1 MPTRPLSHIINS
13 ILWPALIV
21 WIMAFMA
28 LSAAAQTTRPTLQ
41 YVGIYSQPAA
51 SLAKWRERGMTLAM
65 HWESESGKV
74 TQAQWRAA
82 ARAAGLVYID
92 TYLADADVDDP
103 HLVGWILKDSDE
115 WNRAR
120 GNPATRPAVAPFIA
134 EAQKLTALNKTRGAS
149 KWIVANADGPGVT
162 TAMWEKP
169 PYPGIANNEKALLPH
184 LTARS
189 WDWYPVVNTA
199 ANTPEQIARRP
210 MYLPAQ
216 AGWRIRTWCEAWGA
230 PAARQIAIVEAAKGW
245 RAPLGVTGAQMIE
258 QAEYLMGDRPFP
270 VPDANA
276 RPVQYQGQLAD
287 ALIFW
292 TANGQDGPGWRW
304 DVCTDDQLAAMKTIT
319 NRYAAPATQP
329 TSQQPTLAD
338 MIRRLDAID
347 AVLRDIRDRQDRPL
361 KP

>member
-1 MPTRPLSHIINS
+1 MRRASDRAAEVL
-13 ILWPALIV
+13 LAV
-21 WIMAFMA
+21 WILLTAA
-28 LSAAAQTTRPTLQ
+28 LLSWSARGQATRPTLDH
-41 YVGIYSQPAA
+41 VGIYSQPAS
-51 SLAKWRERGMTLAM
+51 SLQKWRDRGMSLAM

-82 ARAAGLVYID
+82 ARAAGLVYLD
-92 TYLADADVDDP
+92 TYLADSDADDP
-103 HLVGWILKDSDE
+103 HLVGWILRDSDE

-134 EAQKLTALNKTRGAS
+134 EAQQFAALNRARGAS

-169 PYPGIANNEKALLPH
+169 PYPGIVNNEKALLPY
-184 LTARS
+184 LTGRS

-199 ANTPEQIARRP
+199 ANTPAEIARRP

-230 PAARQIAIVEAAKGW
+230 PPAKQIAIVEAAKGW
-245 RAPLGVTGAQMIE
+245 KAPLGVTAAQMIE
-258 QAEYLMGDRPFP
+258 QAEYLMGEKPFP

-276 RPVQYQGQLAD
+276 RPVTFQGQLANV
-287 ALIFW
+287 LVFW

-304 DVCTDDQLAAMKTIT
+304 DVCTDEQLAAMKTIA
-319 NRYAAPATQP
+319 NRYAPRPVATQP
-329 TSQQPTLAD
+329 TD
-338 MIRRLDAID
+338 
-347 AVLRDIRDRQDRPL
+347 DIRAQLDRIERKVDEIG
-361 KP
+361 KHFK